1 MGDTKDLAMM
11 LDAKIPI
18 VVIESPDETRVL
30 EFLARFA
37 HERRVG
43 YYEWTVTRGL
53 KRIGYS
59 IDSNGEGSHAQ
70 PDDLLAHIFDTRG
83 PAIYALCDFHPYLSG
98 EPKTIR
104 RLKDI
109 ALEYENQLNTL
120 VLVSSKVDLPPE
132 LGRLAASFNF
142 RLPNDDGLMAL
153 VRKQA
158 QQWAELHD
166 GNKVTTDRHTLD
178 KLIANLRGTGRCRT
192 ICLKYLGHASLTQ
205 EASNQDAKVSD
216 DCALRRL
223 RGGVYHH
230 CHPYGQPGNHRRP
243 VSDAAGLYRR
253 GGSNHSPPS
262 RPGKGANLPA
272 GRIDPPAANTRGGL
286 NRIGGTA
293 HRGNTLTLAEPG
305 ERDNFVER
313 AMGIEP
319 T

>member
-1 MGDTKDLAMM
+1 MM

-142 RLPNDDGLMAL
+142 RLPNDDELMAL

-166 GNKVTTDRHTLD
+166 GNKVTTDRDTLD
-178 KLIANLRGTGRCRT
+178 KLIANLRGIT
-192 ICLKYLGHASLTQ
+192 H
-205 EASNQDAKVSD
+205 
-216 DCALRRL
+216 
-223 RGGVYHH
+223 
-230 CHPYGQPGNHRRP
+230 
-243 VSDAAGLYRR
+243 SDAQLLIRHAIFAD
-253 GGSNHSPPS
+253 GSITESD
-262 RPGKGANLPA
+262 LPEVNRLKFELLDA
-272 GRIDPPAANTRGGL
+272 EGVLRFDYDTLGRS
-286 NRIGGTA
+286 NR
-293 HRGNTLTLAEPG
+293 
-305 ERDNFVER
+305 
-313 AMGIEP
+313 
-319 T
+319 